1 MAGIDRVKEQILEK
15 ADIAEIV
22 SQYVHLQ
29 PKSGRLFGLCPFH
42 KEKTPSFTVNPERGF
57 FHCFGCG
64 KGGNVI
70 DFVMEMETITY
81 AEARRHLAERLGI
94 PIPKTAGPKREHE
107 EIDRYQV
114 MDLAANFYAKRLQTA
129 SKALDY
135 LQTRGLKKE
144 DIQRFG
150 LGYAPPEW
158 DTLYQ
163 ALKQRGV
170 PEAVQVEL
178 GLVIPRKERAG
189 CLDRFRDRI
198 QFPIRNTLGRVIAFG
213 GRTLDPKEP
222 AKYLNSNDTPLFNKS
237 KVLYLLDQAKESVK
251 ERGAVL
257 VEGYM
262 DAISL
267 HMYGF
272 KQTVATLGTALTKDH
287 LAILRRYTK
296 TFTLLYDGD
305 EAGIRA
311 AMRGVELFLQSSLA
325 ARVVLLPEGLDPDD
339 FVKTRGAEALQ
350 ELLDSAME
358 GFDFYLQQIVKRHDP
373 ATTQGKLEIVEAMT
387 PVLAGVKE
395 AYIRSDY
402 IRQLALRVG
411 SNVSQLEASVQKKL
425 AASPPAASPAAKA
438 TLAVVKNIKPA
449 DPMAAAKEALIRL
462 LAYHFGFITP
472 EGMTGRSRVTLFTAE
487 QLTEWLP
494 ARLREL
500 HEQSPVDQILEKILQ
515 CRDNSPAAN
524 PAARME
530 ILFPEV
536 EERRRFISI
545 LEAEPLPQ
553 NEDDLRKMH
562 SRLMQA
568 IQEEIELRQQRKIV
582 QNGGEDPLKTLQ
594 ALNDLLF
601 NSREM
606 KKTSSNNEES
616 DEKEP

>member
-70 DFVMEMETITY
+70 DFVMEMETLTY
-81 AEARRHLAERLGI
+81 AEARRVLAERLGI
-94 PIPKTAGPKREHE
+94 PIPKTLGPKRQHE
-107 EIDRYQV
+107 DVDRYQV
-114 MDLAANFYAKRLQTA
+114 MELAANFYAKRLQTA
-129 SKALDY
+129 PKALEY
-135 LQTRGLKKE
+135 LHSRGLNKE

-170 PEAVQVEL
+170 PETVQVEL
-178 GLVIPRKERAG
+178 GLVIPRKEHAG
-189 CLDRFRDRI
+189 CLDRFRGRI
-198 QFPIRNTLGRVIAFG
+198 LFPIRNTLGRVIAFG

-267 HMYGF
+267 HRHGF

-296 TFTLLYDGD
+296 SFTLLYDGD

-311 AMRGVELFLQSSLA
+311 AMRGVELFMQSSLA
-325 ARVVLLPEGLDPDD
+325 ARVVLLPSGLDPDD
-339 FVKTRGAEALQ
+339 FVKAQGAEALQ
-350 ELLDSAME
+350 ELLDSALE
-358 GFDFYLQQIVKRHDP
+358 GFDFYVRQIVKRHDP
-373 ATTQGKLEIVEAMT
+373 ATTQGKLEIVEAML
-387 PVLAGVKE
+387 PLLASVKE
-395 AYIRSDY
+395 AFIRADY

-411 SNVSQLEASVQKKL
+411 SSVPQLEASVQKKL
-425 AASPPAASPAAKA
+425 AASTPAAPPAAKTTVTMVKTNQPADPMAAVKETLVRLLAYHHGLITPEDQRSRPRIDLFTREQLTAWLPAQLRELNEQSAVDRILEKILLCQDNAPAASPAA
-438 TLAVVKNIKPA
+438 
-449 DPMAAAKEALIRL
+449 
-462 LAYHFGFITP
+462 
-472 EGMTGRSRVTLFTAE
+472 
-487 QLTEWLP
+487 
-494 ARLREL
+494 
-500 HEQSPVDQILEKILQ
+500 
-515 CRDNSPAAN
+515 
-524 PAARME
+524 RME
-530 ILFPEV
+530 MLFPEL
-536 EERRRFISI
+536 EERRRFIAI
-545 LEAEPLPQ
+545 LEAEPLPRT
-553 NEDDLRKMH
+553 EDDLRRMH
-562 SRLMQA
+562 QRLMQE
-568 IQEEIELRQQRKIV
+568 IQQEIIQRQQQKII
-582 QNGGEDPLKTLQ
+582 QNGGQNPLQ
-594 ALNDLLF
+594 ALQAVNELLLS
-601 NSREM
+601 SRRE
-606 KKTSSNNEES
+606 KDPGLIRGES

>member
-70 DFVMEMETITY
+70 DFIMELETLTY
-81 AEARRHLAERLGI
+81 AEARRYLAERLGI
-94 PIPKTAGPKREHE
+94 PIPKTSGPRREHE

-114 MDLAANFYAKRLQTA
+114 MDLAANFYAKRLQSA
-129 SKALDY
+129 PKALEY

-144 DIQRFG
+144 DLQRFG

-213 GRTLDPKEP
+213 GRALDLKEP

-262 DAISL
+262 DAIAL
-267 HMYGF
+267 HTHGF
-272 KQTVATLGTALTKDH
+272 KQAVATLGTALTKDH

-311 AMRGVELFLQSSLA
+311 AMRGVELFLQSGLA
-325 ARVVLLPEGLDPDD
+325 ARVVLLPGGLDPDD
-339 FVKTRGAEALQ
+339 FVKARGTEALQ
-350 ELLDSAME
+350 VMLDSATE
-358 GFDFYLQQIVKRHDP
+358 GFDFYLQQVLQRHDST
-373 ATTQGKLEIVEAMT
+373 TTQGKLEIVDAMI
-387 PVLAGVKE
+387 PLLASVKE
-395 AYIRSDY
+395 AFIRSDY
-402 IRQLALRVG
+402 IQHLARRIG
-411 SNVSQLEASVQKKL
+411 SDVSMLEASVQKKL
-425 AASPPAASPAAKA
+425 ATVPQAASPVEKTAP
-438 TLAVVKNIKPA
+438 AVIKKPQPA
-449 DPMAAAKEALIRL
+449 DPMAMAKEALIRL
-462 LAYHFGFITP
+462 LAYHFGFINP
-472 EGMTGRSRVTLFTAE
+472 EGLSIHSRIPLFTSE
-487 QLTEWLP
+487 QLTVWLP
-494 ARLREL
+494 AWLREL
-500 HEQSPVDQILEKILQ
+500 SEQSPVDQILEKILQ
-515 CRDNSPAAN
+515 CRDNSPSAN

-530 ILFPEV
+530 NLFPEAV
-536 EERRRFISI
+536 ERRRFIAI
-545 LEAEPLPQ
+545 LEAEPLPRG
-553 NEDDLRKMH
+553 EDDLRIMH
-562 SRLMQA
+562 QNLMQE
-568 IQEEIELRQQRKIV
+568 IQQEIIRRQQQKII
-582 QNGGEDPLKTLQ
+582 QNGGQNPLQ
-594 ALNDLLF
+594 ALQAVNELLLS
-601 NSREM
+601 SRRE
-606 KKTSSNNEES
+606 KESGPVRGES